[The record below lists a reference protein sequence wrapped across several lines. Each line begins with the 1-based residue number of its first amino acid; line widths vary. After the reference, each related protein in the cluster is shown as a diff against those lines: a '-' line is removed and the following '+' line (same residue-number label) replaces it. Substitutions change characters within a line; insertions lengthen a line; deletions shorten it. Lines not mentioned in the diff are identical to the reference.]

1 MSVRRWSYALGGLIA
16 WAIHFGGV
24 YAFVSLEAQTRAVD
38 RHLWQAAAIAL
49 SLACAAACAVLIAIA
64 SRGLRGRERSG
75 PVTTLMDQ
83 LAALGA
89 AIGLVA
95 IAWQTLSATI
105 S

>member
-1 MSVRRWSYALGGLIA
+1 MRRWSYALGGLIA
-16 WAIHFGGV
+16 WAVHFAGV
-24 YAFVSLEAQTRAVD
+24 YGFVSLEAQTPAAD
-38 RHLWQAAAIAL
+38 RHVWQAAAVAL

-64 SRGLRGRERSG
+64 SRGLRGPERSG

-83 LAALGA
+83 LAALGGA
-89 AIGLVA
+89 VGLVA